1 MVSTMMKYTNTI
13 SSHESLVRCQTKWMA
28 HFELWT
34 IQSNSPPPNSSLL
47 LRILTQIIPSIQFMV
62 QFNESHIKLGRFF
75 YSTKWCCP
83 NKNDSLKI
91 PLEVNLCKIKYFLTA
106 DFISIRLCLTM
117 NLCSC
122 KLVEYKIENWM
133 SGKSTFFTDPEGIY
147 ENELNVIFCLLITL
161 TSSWWTK
168 FCWTSRLGSIQ

>member
-1 MVSTMMKYTNTI
+1 MRVWLDVKPNEWRTLNCEQYNQIHHQTAVYCYAYWHKSYLRFSLWFNSMNHI
-13 SSHESLVRCQTKWMA
+13 SNLA
-28 HFELWT
+28 
-34 IQSNSPPPNSSLL
+34 
-47 LRILTQIIPSIQFMV
+47 
-62 QFNESHIKLGRFF
+62 GFF
-75 YSTKWCCP
+75 YSTKWSCS

-91 PLEVNLCKIKYFLTA
+91 PLEMNLCKIKYFLTA
-106 DFISIRLCLTM
+106 AFISIRLCLTM

-122 KLVEYKIENWM
+122 KLVEYKIEKWM